1 MSASRASSSQTVSA
15 TVGRHALSRAGVP
28 RRRHRQV
35 AEHLRKGSAG
45 RQRQEEQR
53 FHHRAQSQPAHATG
67 RPHLA
72 HLDHP
77 LPRSPQQRR
86 TARPN
91 RKSIE
96 IPVVAN
102 IAKVVGSPTRRV
114 ASHTREQARAI
125 AGAESCRDG
134 DGAASCAE
142 RAGLRLQGAAS
153 PTDRPPP
160 DAPAARGAGAGD
172 ECRAEGGEA
181 AGAGDGARDAAR
193 DVGRCVLPEV
203 FPTMSEVVF
212 QRTSFLCAFVYSLL
226 FVWLQQ
232 GGSSCGSSCCST

>member
-1 MSASRASSSQTVSA
+1 MRSHGQESRGGAIGRLPNICARAPLGASARRSSGFTIAPRASLHT
-15 TVGRHALSRAGVP
+15 P
-28 RRRHRQV
+28 RGG
-35 AEHLRKGSAG
+35 LTSLT
-45 RQRQEEQR
+45 
-53 FHHRAQSQPAHATG
+53 SLTS
-67 RPHLA
+67 LA
-72 HLDHP
+72 P
-77 LPRSPQQRR
+77 TQQRR